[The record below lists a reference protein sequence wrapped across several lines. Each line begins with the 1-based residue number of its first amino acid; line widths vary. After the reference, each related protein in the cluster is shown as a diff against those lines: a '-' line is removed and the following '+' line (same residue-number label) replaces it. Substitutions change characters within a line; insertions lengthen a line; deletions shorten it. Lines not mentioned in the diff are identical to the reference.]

1 MAKTE
6 RTPIQTEY
14 YKQRKRL
21 QSALSI
27 ERNTGYVFNDNVIP
41 QIPKRIT
48 KPSVE
53 KLKKIK
59 PKDLRSKAAG
69 IIDFE
74 TGEYIKRTKKTN
86 KDIEILAKKQR
97 PKRKNQKRDN
107 DDVDTGTTNDNIPTF
122 DIIDYIIS
130 KLRSLPFSLTKID
143 RLGGKPK
150 QVTVDM
156 QRSNE
161 ILVEVINRQ
170 VAEYGAEAMEA
181 HLKLHEAE
189 IQESISEIDITRYL
203 DEVIGVYHKLMSLI
217 SIDPLFNDVREAV
230 DDYANMWGEEWSAFD

>member
-1 MAKTE
+1 MH
-6 RTPIQTEY
+6 Q
-14 YKQRKRL
+14 
-21 QSALSI
+21 
-27 ERNTGYVFNDNVIP
+27 
-41 QIPKRIT
+41 
-48 KPSVE
+48 
-53 KLKKIK
+53 
-59 PKDLRSKAAG
+59 
-69 IIDFE
+69 
-74 TGEYIKRTKKTN
+74 RTKKTN